1 MFSRIHGQIWN
12 KQIVTIYLV
21 LYRRAGNLKDKL
33 NVTVGISSDNGTSIE
48 LQRVISTHDSGLAEI
63 RGDDPNDIEE
73 EVITV
78 EYNNLTSQ
86 RVSINKFIEDLPNR
100 KNNGDLE
107 KEFDVCLIILFWQF
121 RLGLRKFKRTLFC
134 FSNINDVTLFFF

>member
-1 MFSRIHGQIWN
+1 MFSRLPGQIWN

-33 NVTVGISSDNGTSIE
+33 NVTVGISSADNGTSIE

-73 EVITV
+73 AVITV
-78 EYNNLTSQ
+78 E
-86 RVSINKFIEDLPNR
+86 
-100 KNNGDLE
+100 
-107 KEFDVCLIILFWQF
+107 
-121 RLGLRKFKRTLFC
+121 
-134 FSNINDVTLFFF
+134 